1 MINHLII
8 GLNQNT
14 LPLINSL
21 EGKIVVVDLVQQAQ
35 YTTFESEKVQALYQA
50 SLLSAQVDHTNFDD
64 SAQFYDHVANQQVEL
79 NYMNKK
85 ELMETIVDKNIEVIK
100 GRVNILDEHHVEV
113 SYLSETKALETENLI
128 VNTEF
133 SEQNPYQS
141 PFVFTFDELINTN
154 QLFKRIGIIA
164 SSLRALEIASMFNRF
179 GSQVSLIVD
188 RRLFSQIDHLQFRD
202 AIKESLTQ
210 QNIKLYE
217 KYEVTEITDQEQSAL
232 LHLEPQSK
240 LAFEIG
246 EQTKPQQIEV
256 DVVVIENLEDDFN
269 PNKDILFLNPALA
282 LFNSDSEGEIVQI
295 DAQDLTYFKSRFDFD
310 GGIEYRVSDNHI
322 VGATFYCQNAIDLKQ
337 ILEQITHLNL
347 DELSKLE
354 VLNNSLMGVFKESAQ
369 IIFRKEEKNGQT
381 TGRLN

>member
-8 GLNQNT
+8 GLNQHT
-14 LPLINSL
+14 LQLVNSL
-21 EGKIVVVDLVQQAQ
+21 EGKIVVVDLVQKAQ

-50 SLLSAQVDHTNFDD
+50 SLLSGQVDHSNFDD

-85 ELMETIVDKNIEVIK
+85 ELIETINNKKIEIVK
-100 GRVNILDEHHVEV
+100 GRVNIIDNHHVEV
-113 SYLSETKALETENLI
+113 SYLSETKQLETENLI

-133 SEQNPYQS
+133 SEENPYHS
-141 PFVFTFDELINTN
+141 PFIFTFDELINTN
-154 QLFKRIGIIA
+154 QLFKRIGVVA

-179 GSQVSLIVD
+179 GSEVSLIVD

-210 QNIKLYE
+210 QNIRLYE
-217 KYEVTEITDQEQSAL
+217 KYEVSEITDQEQSAVL
-232 LHLEPQSK
+232 QLQPQSN

-246 EQTKPQQIEV
+246 EQTMPQQIEV
-256 DVVVIENLEDDFN
+256 DVVVIENLEAGFN

-282 LFNSDSEGEIVQI
+282 LFNANSEGEIVQI
-295 DAQDLTYFKSRFDFD
+295 DAQELTYFKSRFDFD
-310 GGIEYRVSDNHI
+310 GGIEYRVNDNHI

-337 ILEQITHLNL
+337 ILEQLTHLNL

-354 VLNNSLMGVFKESAQ
+354 VLNNSLMGVIKESAQ
-369 IIFRKEEKNGQT
+369 IIFRKEEKYGQT